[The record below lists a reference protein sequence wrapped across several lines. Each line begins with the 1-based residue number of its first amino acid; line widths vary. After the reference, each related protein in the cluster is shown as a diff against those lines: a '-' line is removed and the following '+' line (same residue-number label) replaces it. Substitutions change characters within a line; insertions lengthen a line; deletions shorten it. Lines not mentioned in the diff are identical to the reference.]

1 MMKAVIALMKKDLKL
16 LFKDKMAVFFTFVFP
31 LMFAFFFGSIFS
43 NSGGAQGLKVAVTD
57 LDQTETSQAFVQQLK
72 DASEFRVTEIDEA
85 SAKELV
91 RTGKQ
96 VAFIIL
102 PEGFGENY
110 GGLFSG
116 QPPEIFVGIDPA
128 RTAEAGYLEGSLMK
142 LGIKRFELA
151 FSDLNEM
158 VKQLDFSIEDIQL
171 SDDMPEEW
179 RSLLGDFLPQFKE
192 LTEQELAKLPQGI
205 ETTGLSFGSG
215 GDNPMMPLKMT
226 KEEVLVQK
234 TGPRNAFSI
243 TIPQGVIWA
252 IMGCVIGFAISLV
265 REKTLGT
272 LDRLA
277 IAPISRTQ
285 ILAGKALGCFAAQA
299 MVVTLLFTIAYFVLD
314 VRFDFI
320 KLLLAVIAAGICFVG
335 VMMFFASITKTEQS
349 VAGMTNAFLILMGM
363 IGGAMIP
370 LFAMPG
376 WMQSISHVSPVKWA
390 ILAFEGAI
398 WRDFSYIEMMTPL
411 AILTAIGVVTFFIGT
426 RMLKLKQA

>member
-31 LMFAFFFGSIFS
+31 LLFAFFFGSIFS
-43 NSGGAQGLKVAVTD
+43 SSGGAKGLKIAVTD
-57 LDQTETSQAFVQQLK
+57 LDQTEKSQAFVQQLNE
-72 DASEFRVTEIDEA
+72 ASEFRVTETDEA
-85 SAKELV
+85 NAKELV

-110 GGLFSG
+110 GGIFSG
-116 QPPEIFVGIDPA
+116 QPPEILVGIDPA
-128 RTAEAGYLEGSLMK
+128 RKAEAGYLEGSLMK

-151 FSDLNEM
+151 FSDANEM
-158 VKQLDFSIEDIQL
+158 IKQLDFSIEDIQQ
-171 SDDMPEEW
+171 SDDMPAEW
-179 RSLLGDFLPQFKE
+179 KSLLGDYLPKFKE
-192 LTEQELAKLPQGI
+192 LTEQELAKQPEGNDS
-205 ETTGLSFGSG
+205 TGFNFGAD
-215 GDNPMMPLKMT
+215 GDNPMMPLKIT
-226 KEEVLVQK
+226 KEQVSVQK
-234 TGPRNAFSI
+234 SGPRNAFSI

-285 ILAGKALGCFAAQA
+285 ILAGKALGCFSAQA
-299 MVVTLLFTIAYFVLD
+299 MVVTMLFTIAYFILD

-376 WMQSISHVSPVKWA
+376 WMQSISHISPVKWA
-390 ILAFEGAI
+390 ILALEGAI
-398 WRDFSYIEMMTPL
+398 WRDFSYIEMMMPL

-426 RMLKLKQA
+426 RMLKLKQS

>member
-31 LMFAFFFGSIFS
+31 LLFAFFFGSIFS
-43 NSGGAQGLKVAVTD
+43 SGGGSQGLKVAVTD
-57 LDQTETSQAFVQQLK
+57 LDKTEKSQAFVQQLSE
-72 DASEFRVTEIDEA
+72 ASEFVVTETDEA
-85 SAKELV
+85 NAKELV

-102 PEGFGENY
+102 PKGFGENY
-110 GGLFSG
+110 GGIFSG
-116 QPPEIFVGIDPA
+116 EPPEILVGIDPA
-128 RTAEAGYLEGSLMK
+128 RKAEAGYLEGSLMK

-151 FSDLNEM
+151 FSDANEM
-158 VKQLDFSIEDIQL
+158 IKQLDFSIEDIQQSDDIPAEWKSLL
-171 SDDMPEEW
+171 SDY
-179 RSLLGDFLPQFKE
+179 LPKFKE
-192 LTEQELAKLPQGI
+192 LTEQELAKQSDDGSS
-205 ETTGLSFGSG
+205 TGLSFGSE
-215 GDNPMMPLKMT
+215 GDNPMMPLKIT
-226 KEEVLVQK
+226 KEEVMVQK

-272 LDRLA
+272 IDRLA
-277 IAPISRTQ
+277 MAPISRTQ

-299 MVVTLLFTIAYFVLD
+299 MVVTLLFTIAYFILD

-320 KLLLAVIAAGICFVG
+320 KLILAVLAAGVCFVG
-335 VMMFFASITKTEQS
+335 IMMFFASITKTEQS

-370 LFAMPG
+370 LFAMPS
-376 WMQSISHVSPVKWA
+376 WMQSISHISPVKWA
-390 ILAFEGAI
+390 ILAFEGAV